1 MIFNKKLKT
10 KINDLQESLDKA
22 SIQIESLNF
31 KGAMLDGMLTEAINV
46 LIENFEGTQEE
57 WKEYLFKKT
66 CDTVSDKL
74 NNELDK

>member
-10 KINDLQESLDKA
+10 QINDLQESLDKA

-57 WKEYLFKKT
+57 WKEYLFKKA
-66 CDTVSDKL
+66 CGTVSDKL